1 MELDALLQN
10 MAARGASDLHL
21 RVGEPPVFRIHGFLQ
36 RAEGAPLTAHDTKR
50 FAESLMDDA
59 RRKAFAERLS
69 LEFSH
74 ATPAARFRVNVFR
87 QQGQVGA
94 VLRLI
99 PLEPRSL
106 EELML
111 PPILRGLAL
120 QPRGLLL
127 VAGPTGSGRS
137 TTLAALVDYIN
148 AQRRAH
154 IVTLEDP
161 IEFVHTDQKASVDQR
176 ELGRD
181 THSYAAA
188 LKRVAHQT
196 PDVILVGELNDP
208 ETILLALSA
217 AETGQL
223 VLASVPA
230 TDAGRT
236 IEHVAD
242 LFPPEGQRQVRTQLA
257 ATLLAVVSQT
267 LLPRADLPGRVPA
280 VEVMVTTP
288 SIRTAIRDGKT
299 GQIQS
304 DIQTGSQHG
313 MESLDASLMELVRK
327 RIVRYED
334 ALMKSPNPR
343 EFEHRAAALN
353 PARR

>member
-1 MELDALLQN
+1 MELDALLHDL
-10 MAARGASDLHL
+10 AERGGSDLHL
-21 RVGEPPVFRIHGFLQ
+21 RVGEPPVYRIHGFLQ
-36 RAEGAPLTAHDTKR
+36 KTDLSPLTAEDTKR

-59 RRKAFAERLS
+59 RRKAFAERLCV
-69 LEFSH
+69 EFSH
-74 ATPAARFRVNVFR
+74 AAPTARVRVNVFR

-99 PLEPRSL
+99 PPTPRTL
-106 EELML
+106 DELML

-137 TTLAALVDYIN
+137 STLAALVDYIN
-148 AQRRAH
+148 SQKQVH

-161 IEFVHTDQKASVDQR
+161 IEYDHTDKKAVVDQR

-188 LKRVAHQT
+188 LKHLVHQT
-196 PDVILVGELNDP
+196 PDVIMVGQLSDP
-208 ETILLALSA
+208 ETLLQALSA

-223 VLASVPA
+223 VLSSVPA
-230 TDAGRT
+230 TDAARAIDYL
-236 IEHVAD
+236 IEM
-242 LFPPEGQRQVRTQLA
+242 FPQENRRQVQAQLS

-267 LLPRADLPGRVPA
+267 LLPRADIPGRVPA

-288 SIRTAIRDGKT
+288 SIRNAIRDGKT

-313 MESLDASLMELVRK
+313 MESLDASLMKLVRNQV
-327 RIVRYED
+327 VRYKD
-334 ALMKSPNPR
+334 ALMKSPNPQ

>member
-1 MELDALLQN
+1 MELSPLLQK
-10 MAARGASDLHL
+10 MVERGGSDLHL

-36 RAEGAPLTAHDTKR
+36 RTDLPRLTAEDTKQV
-50 FAESLMDDA
+50 AASLMDDG

-69 LEFSH
+69 LEFTH
-74 ATPAARFRVNVFR
+74 ETPAARFRVNVFR

-94 VLRLI
+94 VLRLV
-99 PLEPRSL
+99 PPVPRSL
-106 EELML
+106 EDLML

-137 TTLAALVDYIN
+137 TTLAALVDFIN

-154 IVTLEDP
+154 IVTIEDP
-161 IEFVHTDQKASVDQR
+161 IEFLHTDKKSAVDQR

-181 THSYAAA
+181 THSYADA
-188 LKRVAHQT
+188 LKHAAFQT
-196 PDVILVGELNDP
+196 PDVIYVGEMSDP

-223 VLASVPA
+223 VLSSVPA
-230 TDAGRT
+230 TDAARA
-236 IEHVAD
+236 VD
-242 LFPPEGQRQVRTQLA
+242 RLVDMFPLEGQRQVRTQLS
-257 ATLLAVVSQT
+257 ATLLAIVSQT
-267 LLPRADLPGRVPA
+267 LLPRADVPGRVPA

-288 SIRTAIRDGKT
+288 SIRTSIREGKT
-299 GQIQS
+299 SQIMS

-327 RIVRYED
+327 KIVRYED

-343 EFEHRAAALN
+343 EFEQRAAALN

>member
-1 MELDALLQN
+1 MELDALLQD
-10 MAARGASDLHL
+10 MAERGGSDLHL
-21 RVGEPPVFRIHGFLQ
+21 RVGEPPVFRIHGFLL
-36 RAEGAPLTAHDTKR
+36 RTDGPPLTADDTKR
-50 FAESLMDDA
+50 FAESLMDDP

-69 LEFSH
+69 LEFPH
-74 ATPAARFRVNVFR
+74 ATSSARFRVSVFR

-99 PLEPRSL
+99 PPTPRSL
-106 EELML
+106 DELML

-148 AQRRAH
+148 AQKRVH
-154 IVTLEDP
+154 IVTVENP
-161 IEFVHTDQKASVDQR
+161 IEFVHADGKSAVDQR
-176 ELGRD
+176 EIGRD

-188 LKRVAHQT
+188 LKHVVHQT
-196 PDVILVGELNDP
+196 PDVILVGEMSDP

-223 VLASVPA
+223 VLSSVPA
-230 TDAGRT
+230 TDAART
-236 IEHVAD
+236 VEHLID
-242 LFPPEGQRQVRTQLA
+242 IFPPDGQRQVRTQLA

-267 LLPRADLPGRVPA
+267 LLPRADIPGRVPA
-280 VEVMVTTP
+280 FEVMVATP
-288 SIRTAIRDGKT
+288 GIRISIREGKT

-304 DIQTGSQHG
+304 EIQTGGQHG

-334 ALMKSPNPR
+334 ALMKSPNAR
-343 EFEHRAAALN
+343 EFEQRAAALN

>member
-1 MELDALLQN
+1 MELNALLQE
-10 MAARGASDLHL
+10 MAEHDASDLHL

-36 RAEGAPLTAHDTKR
+36 RTDQPLLTAEDTKR

-74 ATPAARFRVNVFR
+74 TTPTARARVNVFR

-99 PLEPRSL
+99 PSVPRTL
-106 EELML
+106 DELML

-137 TTLAALVDYIN
+137 STLAALVDYIN
-148 AQRRAH
+148 AQKRVH

-161 IEFVHTDQKASVDQR
+161 IEYEYTDKKAVVDQR

-181 THSYAAA
+181 THSYATA
-188 LKRVAHQT
+188 LKHLVHQT
-196 PDVILVGELNDP
+196 PDVILVGQLSDP
-208 ETILLALSA
+208 ETVIQALSA

-223 VLASVPA
+223 VLSAVPA
-230 TDAGRT
+230 TDAARAVDYLV
-236 IEHVAD
+236 EM
-242 LFPPEGQRQVRTQLA
+242 FPPESQRQVRAQLS
-257 ATLLAVVSQT
+257 ATLLAVISQT
-267 LLPRADLPGRVPA
+267 LLPRADMPGRVPA

-288 SIRTAIRDGKT
+288 SIRSAIRDGKT
-299 GQIQS
+299 AQIQS

-327 RIVRYED
+327 RVVRYED